1 MAVLSGACDAGVP
14 GLGVESVAERPTRS
28 DLPADS
34 YRITV
39 TGTSALSTTLFA
51 TLPTTCSRS
60 SESPRWPT

>member
-1 MAVLSGACDAGVP
+1 MAVLSGACDDRQPAETRAYGP
-14 GLGVESVAERPTRS
+14 VADGNS
-28 DLPADS
+28 FIAADT

-60 SESPRWPT
+60 SLSPRWPT

>member
-1 MAVLSGACDAGVP
+1 MAVLSGACDAGGP
-14 GLGVESVAERPTRS
+14 LQSGENGGYGPPRSGLT
-28 DLPADS
+28 ADS

-60 SESPRWPT
+60 SLSPRWPT